1 MFLQYQMIKQEVK
14 AKIKIEKIDELDNKQ
29 SPKMKK
35 KKKFPYQTI
44 KVWNFQLFHSI
55 FLTTGELQCKIYL
68 KYN

>member
-1 MFLQYQMIKQEVK
+1 MIKQEVK

-44 KVWNFQLFHSI
+44 KV
-55 FLTTGELQCKIYL
+55 
-68 KYN
+68 